1 MKKILTLA
9 ILLSFGAMADE
20 GGFKAG
26 EAPPPPH
33 KQDAGYKGSEDT
45 AETKITQIRSLRD
58 GAWVTLEGNIIKK
71 TGGDTYDFQDKSGA
85 INLTIP
91 KSAWG
96 GKKYDSKDLV
106 RVSGFVKGKGKQ
118 THVLVK
124 QLGEP

>member
-9 ILLSFGAMADE
+9 VLLSFGVMADD

-45 AETKITQIRSLRD
+45 AESKITQIRSLRD

-71 TGGDTYDFQDKSGA
+71 TGGDSYDFQDKSGK

-91 KSAWG
+91 QSAWG
-96 GKKYDSKDLV
+96 GKKYDSKDLI
-106 RVSGFVKGKGKQ
+106 RVSGFVKGTGKH
-118 THVLVK
+118 TRVLVK